1 MKIKTIAIIS
11 ILIATG
17 YFLYKKNMQGETL
30 TTGKCCQKCKEG
42 ENKYYSIITKNNKCG
57 ESCLKPNIVWFIK
70 IFEPGMIL
78 AENDNPCETHG
89 YPISTT
95 TISHGFPIKVSI
107 DFYEKEEP
115 K

>member
-1 MKIKTIAIIS
+1 MWR
-11 ILIATG
+11 
-17 YFLYKKNMQGETL
+17 N
-30 TTGKCCQKCKEG
+30 
-42 ENKYYSIITKNNKCG
+42 
-57 ESCLKPNIVWFIK
+57 LKPNIVWFIK

>member
-1 MKIKTIAIIS
+1 
-11 ILIATG
+11 
-17 YFLYKKNMQGETL
+17 
-30 TTGKCCQKCKEG
+30 
-42 ENKYYSIITKNNKCG
+42 
-57 ESCLKPNIVWFIK
+57 
-70 IFEPGMIL
+70 MIL

-95 TISHGFPIKVSI
+95 TISHGYPIKVSI